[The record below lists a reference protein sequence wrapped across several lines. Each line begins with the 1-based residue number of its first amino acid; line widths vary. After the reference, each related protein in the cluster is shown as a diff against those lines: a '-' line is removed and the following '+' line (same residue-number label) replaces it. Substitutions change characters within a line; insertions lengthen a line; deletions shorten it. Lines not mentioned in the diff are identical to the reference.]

1 MKLLEKIKSFFND
14 DTPIKSEKIIIV
26 QKSCPH
32 CASRGMFVFRDN
44 LNTQLDSKGS
54 NLEPNVTLSPS
65 KGD

>member
-32 CASRGMFVFRDN
+32 CASRGMFVFNDTPKDQ
-44 LNTQLDSKGS
+44 LNSKGS